1 MSSKLYELQDIA
13 EKKGP
18 EYFIGPDRMVCLHS
32 TMYAVNDAL
41 ELVDD
46 IDYIP
51 PEVIKASSG
60 LVAGL
65 WTSEGTC
72 GIVTAAGI
80 LISLKYGTP
89 NPRDKEGRY
98 VTGAKAREF
107 YQWFKEMFG
116 SCRCSDISL
125 VDDWGNVKQGEWYNE
140 NLREHC
146 GEILG
151 KTTRKIVDVLTE
163 DNPRVIREL
172 RD

>member
-1 MSSKLYELQDIA
+1 MSYELVELQDIA

-41 ELVDD
+41 KHVDEV
-46 IDYIP
+46 DYVP

-80 LISLKYGTP
+80 LISLKYGTSD
-89 NPRDKEGRY
+89 PRDKEGRY
-98 VTGAKAREF
+98 ATGSKAREC
-107 YQWFKEMFG
+107 YHWFKEEFG
-116 SCRCSDISL
+116 SCKCSDISL
-125 VDDWGNVKQGEWYNE
+125 VNDWGDPEQGEWYND
-140 NLREHC
+140 NRREHC

-151 KTTRKIVDVLTE
+151 KTVRKIVDLLTL
-163 DNPRVIREL
+163 DNKKVIR
-172 RD
+172 

>member
-1 MSSKLYELQDIA
+1 MNCTLTELQDIA
-13 EKKGP
+13 EKNGP

-32 TMYAVNDAL
+32 TMYAVNDAMK
-41 ELVDD
+41 LVDD

-65 WTSEGTC
+65 WTSEGSC

-80 LISLKYGTP
+80 LISLKYGTSD
-89 NPRDKEGRY
+89 PRDKDGRY
-98 VTGAKAREF
+98 ATGAKAREF
-107 YQWFKEMFG
+107 FHWFKNMFD

-125 VDDWGNVKQGEWYNE
+125 VNDWGDTEQGEWYNE
-140 NLREHC
+140 NRRTFC

-151 KTTRKIVDVLTE
+151 KTTRKLIDILTVDNAKVA
-163 DNPRVIREL
+163 
-172 RD
+172 RDE

>member
-1 MSSKLYELQDIA
+1 MSYKLSELQDIA

-18 EYFIGPDRMVCLHS
+18 EYFIGQDRMVCLHS

-41 ELVDD
+41 MEADE
-46 IDYIP
+46 IDYVH
-51 PEVIKASSG
+51 PEVVKASSG

-80 LISLKYGTP
+80 LISLKYGTSD
-89 NPRDKEGRY
+89 PRDRGGRY
-98 VTGAKAREF
+98 ATGVKTREF
-107 YQWFKEMFG
+107 YHWFKKEFG

-125 VDDWGNVKQGEWYNE
+125 VDDWGDIKQGEWYNE
-140 NLREHC
+140 NRREHC

-151 KTTRKIVDVLTE
+151 KTTRKIVDILTV
-163 DNPRVIREL
+163 DNPNVL
-172 RD
+172 RDV